1 MVNVFTHK
9 RYLGNRIVIYEP
21 EEYFKTRV
29 VESVRQGLYEL
40 SAEAKALI
48 ASEGVTK
55 LEKDS
60 ITTKY
65 GDMKLE
71 DISWLSKML
80 IVMEFMH
87 DLSYDEVIN
96 ITHNGQHLESLLKQA
111 EKYGIDVFMSFQ
123 FCSESWRHINVAV
136 RFNGDLMEHRMG
148 NMLINIACDFAPCNG
163 IESETRLQFKGTNSE
178 YDLFIP
184 TSRLTLTVDNS
195 FQMKKFMDDL
205 KVAVENG
212 NIYTLYGAELVSGM
226 NFETYYEE
234 SSAYEPVPFVPA
246 YLHGQIHYTGI
257 AVDAGDPL
265 YRYDM
270 LRLIEYGA
278 LPFYEWIYENK
289 NIFCYSGYLL
299 NDRAGEIA
307 DFYNDAKEIFT
318 PLAKET
324 ITDHRKI
331 EKDSDGKTLSGVYCT
346 TYSDGTEIYVNYTGS
361 IIQTPGNIAIGPYDF
376 VAVKR

>member
-9 RYLGNRIVIYEP
+9 RFLGDRKVIYEP
-21 EEYFKTRV
+21 EEFFKTTV
-29 VESVRQGLYEL
+29 VESVREGLYEF
-40 SAEAKALI
+40 SNEAKATI
-48 ASEGVTK
+48 AYEGVTR

-87 DLSYDEVIN
+87 DMCYSEVLN
-96 ITHNGQHLESLLKQA
+96 VTHTGQHLESLLKQA

-205 KVAVENG
+205 QKAVENG
-212 NIYTLYGAELVSGM
+212 SIKATGTKADTYADFDISQQNILIATKNNVDYIVQKLRSSNESYIVVYKYSDCIYSALRGNENETLPIINEIVLKTADEKAYTIQNWLVEKEIPACGDEPAKFRFTIRETNDVIIRREDL
-226 NFETYYEE
+226 NFEQ
-234 SSAYEPVPFVPA
+234 
-246 YLHGQIHYTGI
+246 L
-257 AVDAGDPL
+257 
-265 YRYDM
+265 
-270 LRLIEYGA
+270 
-278 LPFYEWIYENK
+278 
-289 NIFCYSGYLL
+289 
-299 NDRAGEIA
+299 
-307 DFYNDAKEIFT
+307 DFGGWE
-318 PLAKET
+318 
-324 ITDHRKI
+324 
-331 EKDSDGKTLSGVYCT
+331 
-346 TYSDGTEIYVNYTGS
+346 
-361 IIQTPGNIAIGPYDF
+361 
-376 VAVKR
+376 